1 MYEINFDYAKTD
13 NFAGCE
19 KSLIQKIERLNNL

>member
-13 NFAGCE
+13 NFAECE
-19 KSLIQKIERLNNL
+19 KMIIYKIERLINF